1 MHALKIQI
9 DTETQGLLVSKVAT
23 EVRETLK
30 TRARHYRL
38 LSVTENIYEVFST
51 ETSHNY
57 VVRLDTKT
65 CSCWSWQITGIPC
78 AHALAVSLKRG
89 EDPQTYACS
98 FFRLDA
104 YRATY
109 ANPVFPPNV
118 DDAESLETFMIAG
131 NDQSDDNDDDDD
143 VVLPPNTRRPPGRPK
158 KKKIRGQTEGGDCEN
173 RIFRCSRVRDTGH
186 SRRGCN
192 RPI

>member
-1 MHALKIQI
+1 MFDQIHHQLMQWFIARTQI

-23 EVRETLK
+23 EVQETLK
-30 TRARHYRL
+30 TRVRHDRL
-38 LSVTENIYEVFST
+38 LSVTENIYEVFSM
-51 ETSHNY
+51 ETSRNY
-57 VVRLDTKT
+57 VVHLDTKT
-65 CSCWSWQITGIPC
+65 CTCWRWQITGIPC
-78 AHALAVSLKRG
+78 AHALAVSLKHG

-98 FFRLDA
+98 FFRLYV

-131 NDQSDDNDDDDD
+131 DDQSDDNDDDDD

-158 KKKIRGQTEGGDCEN
+158 KK
-173 RIFRCSRVRDTGH
+173 RI
-186 SRRGCN
+186 
-192 RPI
+192 